1 MLKKIWNSFLF
12 SCQGFQSAF
21 FKEYSF
27 RLEILAI
34 PFLLL
39 VLCFLEISTFR
50 KLIMMAIYLLIP
62 CLELLNSAVEK
73 LADRLTTEYD
83 HMIKFVKDAA
93 SASVFLAI
101 IITALTWIACIC
113 F

>member
-1 MLKKIWNSFLF
+1 MAKKIWNSFIF

-21 FKEYSF
+21 LKEYSF

-39 VLCFLEISTFR
+39 GLYFLEISTFR
-50 KLIMMAIYLLIP
+50 KLVMIAMYLFIP

-83 HMIKFVKDAA
+83 QMIKFVKDAA
-93 SASVFLAI
+93 SASVFLSV
-101 IITALTWIACIC
+101 IITALIWIACIC